1 MVRIPIP
8 THRRPTHPGQ
18 MLKEEFLQPMG
29 ITQRQLAD
37 AIGVPYRQ
45 INEIVNGRRGI
56 TPSTA
61 LRLAKYL
68 QVSPEVNRK
77 CGPRYRSG
85 PLSGARNI
93 IPLPSRFWR
102 AVSSAR
108 LLGAVMMYPS

>member
-1 MVRIPIP
+1 MVRIP

-18 MLKEEFLQPMG
+18 MLKEEFLRPMG

-68 QVSPEVNRK
+68 QVSPDFWLNLQIRLDLFDIKQKEGEQIEK
-77 CGPRYRSG
+77 
-85 PLSGARNI
+85 I
-93 IPLPSRFWR
+93 LPSPIT
-102 AVSSAR
+102 VITSKGGS
-108 LLGAVMMYPS
+108 

>member
-1 MVRIPIP
+1 MVRIP

-18 MLKEEFLQPMG
+18 MLKEEFLRPMG

-68 QVSPEVNRK
+68 QVSPDFWLNLQIRLDLFDIKQKESEQIEK
-77 CGPRYRSG
+77 
-85 PLSGARNI
+85 I
-93 IPLPSRFWR
+93 LPSPTT
-102 AVSSAR
+102 VITSEGGS
-108 LLGAVMMYPS
+108 

>member
-1 MVRIPIP
+1 
-8 THRRPTHPGQ
+8 

-68 QVSPEVNRK
+68 QVSPD
-77 CGPRYRSG
+77 
-85 PLSGARNI
+85 
-93 IPLPSRFWR
+93 FWLNLQI
-102 AVSSAR
+102 R
-108 LLGAVMMYPS
+108 LDLFDIKQKESEQIEKILASPTTVITSKGGS

>member
-1 MVRIPIP
+1 MVRIP
-8 THRRPTHPGQ
+8 THRRPPHPGQ
-18 MLKEEFLQPMG
+18 MLKEEFLRPMG

-68 QVSPEVNRK
+68 QVSPDFWLN
-77 CGPRYRSG
+77 
-85 PLSGARNI
+85 LQI
-93 IPLPSRFWR
+93 RFDLFDIKQKER
-102 AVSSAR
+102 
-108 LLGAVMMYPS
+108 